1 MSEAS
6 EGALRGAELDH
17 VHVYVP
23 DRARAAT
30 WYRDVLG
37 LAVVVEHAHWAVDG
51 GPLTVSGDGG
61 KSGVALFE
69 GAAPSSDGEKRRVIA
84 LRAAGEVFLEFVAG
98 VERLALVDRH
108 GAAVRAA
115 DVVDHGESFSI
126 YFSDPWGNPF
136 EVTTYDAELIRARLD
151 GR

>member
-17 VHVYVP
+17 VHVFVP
-23 DRARAAT
+23 DRARAAV

-37 LAVVVEHAHWAVDG
+37 LVVVVEHAHWAVDG

-69 GAAPSSDGEKRRVIA
+69 GAAPAGSEKRRVIA
-84 LRAAGEVFLEFVAG
+84 LRAAGEDFLDFVAG
-98 VERLALVDRH
+98 IERLAVVDRD
-108 GAAVRAA
+108 GAAVKAT
-115 DVVDHGESFSI
+115 DLVDHGESFSI
-126 YFSDPWGNPF
+126 YFCDPWGNPF
-136 EVTTYDAELIRARLD
+136 EVTSYDAELVRARLD
-151 GR
+151 AR

>member
-1 MSEAS
+1 MNEAI

-17 VHVYVP
+17 VHVFVP
-23 DRARAAT
+23 DRASAAA

-69 GAAPSSDGEKRRVIA
+69 GEAPSGSEKRRVVA
-84 LRAAGEVFLEFVAG
+84 LRVSGDDFLDFLAGIGRHAP
-98 VERLALVDRH
+98 VDRH
-108 GAAVRAA
+108 GRAVTAG
-115 DVVDHGESFSI
+115 DVVDHDESFSI
-126 YFSDPWGNPF
+126 YFCDPWGNPF
-136 EVTTYDAELIRARLD
+136 EVTTYDAELVRARLPA
-151 GR
+151 R

>member
-1 MSEAS
+1 MREAS

-17 VHVYVP
+17 VHVFVS

-69 GAAPSSDGEKRRVIA
+69 GEAPAGREQRRVVA
-84 LRAAGEVFLEFVAG
+84 LRVAGEDFLDFVRG
-98 VERLALVDRH
+98 IESLALIDRN
-108 GAAVRAA
+108 GAAVTSK
-115 DVVDHGESFSI
+115 DVVDHDESFSI

-136 EVTTYDAELIRARLD
+136 EITTYDAELVRARLD
-151 GR
+151 GH

>member
-17 VHVYVP
+17 VHVFVP
-23 DRARAAT
+23 DRARAAA

-69 GAAPSSDGEKRRVIA
+69 GAAPTGGEKRRVIA
-84 LRAAGEVFLEFVAG
+84 LRAASEDFLEFVAG
-98 VERLALVDRH
+98 IERLALVDRH
-108 GAAVRAA
+108 GAAVTAR

-126 YFSDPWGNPF
+126 YFCDPWGNPF
-136 EVTTYDAELIRARLD
+136 EVTTYDAEEIRARRG